1 MKKTILS
8 ILISVLLITSF
19 AACRNGDAET
29 AGTTVPE
36 DTSAESAAEISS
48 APQTIEKTLD
58 GVTLK
63 VYIEN
68 PKVKSGG
75 EVHITATVT
84 NNSGKDII
92 STLPIYNQ
100 QHYEIRTKIL
110 TQGGKAFYD
119 KDYPVEMTEDATR
132 QFIIRSGESYV
143 QDMYLVAAEM
153 DSGMSSAAD
162 AVPYGAG
169 TCAGTSTFKWAGSHG
184 AEASLTGSGA
194 REIAGRVYCTPTRRY
209 NFSGRFCDSLL

>member
-36 DTSAESAAEISS
+36 NTTAESTAEISS
-48 APQTIEKTLD
+48 ALQTIEKTLD

-68 PKVKSGG
+68 PKVKPGG

-110 TQGGKAFYD
+110 TQDGKAFYD
-119 KDYPVEMTEDATR
+119 KDYPIEVTEDATR

-153 DSGMSSAAD
+153 NSGMSGTAD
-162 AVPYGAG
+162 AVTYGAG
-169 TCAGTSTFKWAGSHG
+169 KCAGTSTFKWDGSNG
-184 AEASLTGSGA
+184 AEKSLTVSF
-194 REIAGRVYCTPTRRY
+194 EIEIV
-209 NFSGRFCDSLL
+209 

>member
-36 DTSAESAAEISS
+36 NTTAESTAEISS

-110 TQGGKAFYD
+110 TQDGKAFYD
-119 KDYPVEMTEDATR
+119 KDYPIEMTEDATR
-132 QFIIRSGESYV
+132 RFIVKSVESYV

-153 DSGMSSAAD
+153 KSGMSGTAD

-169 TCAGTSTFKWAGSHG
+169 KCAGTSTFKWDGSNG
-184 AEASLTGSGA
+184 AEKSLTVSFEI
-194 REIAGRVYCTPTRRY
+194 EIA
-209 NFSGRFCDSLL
+209 

>member
-19 AACRNGDAET
+19 SACRNGDAKT

-48 APQTIEKTLD
+48 ASQTFEKTLD

-63 VYIEN
+63 VCIEN
-68 PKVKSGG
+68 SKVKPGG

-119 KDYPVEMTEDATR
+119 KDYPIEMTEDATR
-132 QFIIRSGESYV
+132 RFIIRSGESYV

-169 TCAGTSTFKWAGSHG
+169 KCAGTSTFKWDGSNG
-184 AEASLTGSGA
+184 AEKSLTVSFGV
-194 REIAGRVYCTPTRRY
+194 EIA
-209 NFSGRFCDSLL
+209 

>member
-1 MKKTILS
+1 MKKAIFS

-19 AACRNGDAET
+19 TACRNGDAGT

-36 DTSAESAAEISS
+36 NTSIESTAKMSPAL
-48 APQTIEKTLD
+48 QTIEKTLD

-68 PKVKSGG
+68 TKVKSGG

-110 TQGGKAFYD
+110 TQDGKAFYD

-132 QFIIRSGESYV
+132 QFIIKSGESYV
-143 QDMYLVAAEM
+143 QDMYLVAAERHP
-153 DSGMSSAAD
+153 GRRGTAD
-162 AVPYGAG
+162 AVPYGSG
-169 TCAGTSTFKWAGSHG
+169 KCAGTSTFKWDGSNG
-184 AEASLTGSGA
+184 AEKSLTVSFGI
-194 REIAGRVYCTPTRRY
+194 EIA
-209 NFSGRFCDSLL
+209 

>member
-36 DTSAESAAEISS
+36 NTTAESTAEISS

-110 TQGGKAFYD
+110 TQDGKAFYD
-119 KDYPVEMTEDATR
+119 KDYPIEMTEDATR
-132 QFIIRSGESYV
+132 QFIVKSGESYV

-153 DSGMSSAAD
+153 DSGMSGTAN

-169 TCAGTSTFKWAGSHG
+169 KCAGTSTFKWDGSNG
-184 AEASLTGSGA
+184 AEKSLTVSFEI
-194 REIAGRVYCTPTRRY
+194 EIA
-209 NFSGRFCDSLL
+209 

>member
-19 AACRNGDAET
+19 SACRNGDAET

-36 DTSAESAAEISS
+36 NTTAESTAEISS

-68 PKVKSGG
+68 PKVKSGD

-110 TQGGKAFYD
+110 TQDGKAFYD

-132 QFIIRSGESYV
+132 RFIIRSGESYV

-153 DSGMSSAAD
+153 DSGMRGTAN

-169 TCAGTSTFKWAGSHG
+169 KCAGTSTFKWDGSNG
-184 AEASLTGSGA
+184 AEKSLTVSFEI
-194 REIAGRVYCTPTRRY
+194 EIA
-209 NFSGRFCDSLL
+209 

>member
-19 AACRNGDAET
+19 SACRNGDAET
-29 AGTTVPE
+29 AGTTGPE
-36 DTSAESAAEISS
+36 NTTAESTAEISS

-110 TQGGKAFYD
+110 TQDGKAFYD
-119 KDYPVEMTEDATR
+119 KDYPIEVTEDATR

-153 DSGMSSAAD
+153 DSGMSGTAD
-162 AVPYGAG
+162 AVPYGAEK
-169 TCAGTSTFKWAGSHG
+169 CAGTSTFKWDGSNG
-184 AEASLTGSGA
+184 AEKSLTVSFEI
-194 REIAGRVYCTPTRRY
+194 EIA
-209 NFSGRFCDSLL
+209 

>member
-36 DTSAESAAEISS
+36 NTTAESTAEISS

-110 TQGGKAFYD
+110 TQDGKAFYD
-119 KDYPVEMTEDATR
+119 KDYPIEVTEDATR

-143 QDMYLVAAEM
+143 QDMYLVSAEM
-153 DSGMSSAAD
+153 DSGMSGTAN

-169 TCAGTSTFKWAGSHG
+169 KCAGTSTFKWDGSNG
-184 AEASLTGSGA
+184 AEKSLTVSFEI
-194 REIAGRVYCTPTRRY
+194 EIA
-209 NFSGRFCDSLL
+209 

>member
-1 MKKTILS
+1 MKKAILS

-19 AACRNGDAET
+19 SACRNGDAEK

-36 DTSAESAAEISS
+36 NTTAESAAGISS

-63 VYIEN
+63 VCIEN
-68 PKVKSGG
+68 SKVKPGG

-110 TQGGKAFYD
+110 TQDGKAFYD
-119 KDYPVEMTEDATR
+119 KDYPIEVTEDATR
-132 QFIIRSGESYV
+132 RFIIRSGESYV

-153 DSGMSSAAD
+153 NCTAD

-169 TCAGTSTFKWAGSHG
+169 KCAGTSTFKWNGGNG
-184 AEASLTGSGA
+184 AEKSLTVSFEI
-194 REIAGRVYCTPTRRY
+194 EIA
-209 NFSGRFCDSLL
+209 

>member
-1 MKKTILS
+1 MKKAII

-19 AACRNGDAET
+19 AACRNGDTPET

-36 DTSAESAAEISS
+36 NTSAESTAKMSPAL
-48 APQTIEKTLD
+48 QTIEKTLD
-58 GVTLK
+58 GVALK

-68 PKVKSGG
+68 PKVKPGG
-75 EVHITATVT
+75 EVHVTATVT
-84 NNSGKDII
+84 NNSGKDIV
-92 STLPIYNQ
+92 STLPIYNR

-110 TQGGKAFYD
+110 TQDGKAFYD

-132 QFIIRSGESYV
+132 RFIIKSGESYV

-153 DSGMSSAAD
+153 DSGMSSTAD

-169 TCAGTSTFKWAGSHG
+169 KCAGTSTFKWDGG
-184 AEASLTGSGA
+184 NGTEKSLTVSFEI
-194 REIAGRVYCTPTRRY
+194 EIA
-209 NFSGRFCDSLL
+209 

>member
-1 MKKTILS
+1 MKKAII

-19 AACRNGDAET
+19 AACRNGDAP

-36 DTSAESAAEISS
+36 NTTAESTDEISS

-68 PKVKSGG
+68 PKVKSGD

-153 DSGMSSAAD
+153 NSGMSSTAD

-169 TCAGTSTFKWAGSHG
+169 KCAGTSTFKWNGGNG
-184 AEASLTGSGA
+184 AEKSLTVSFEI
-194 REIAGRVYCTPTRRY
+194 EIA
-209 NFSGRFCDSLL
+209 

>member
-1 MKKTILS
+1 MKKAIIY

-19 AACRNGDAET
+19 AACRNGDTPET
-29 AGTTVPE
+29 AGTTAPE
-36 DTSAESAAEISS
+36 STSNESTAEISS
-48 APQTIEKTLD
+48 VPQTFEKALD

-63 VYIEN
+63 VYVEN

-75 EVHITATVT
+75 EVHIMATVT
-84 NNSGKDII
+84 NNSGKDIV
-92 STLPIYNQ
+92 STLPIYNR

-110 TQGGKAFYD
+110 TQDGKAFYD

-132 QFIIRSGESYV
+132 RFIVKSGESYV

-153 DSGMSSAAD
+153 NSGMSSTAD

-169 TCAGTSTFKWAGSHG
+169 KCAGTSTFKWDGSNG
-184 AEASLTGSGA
+184 AEKSLTVSFEI
-194 REIAGRVYCTPTRRY
+194 EIA
-209 NFSGRFCDSLL
+209 

>member
-1 MKKTILS
+1 MKKAII

-19 AACRNGDAET
+19 AACRNGDTPET

-36 DTSAESAAEISS
+36 NTSAESIVETSS
-48 APQTIEKTLD
+48 ASQTFEKTLD

-63 VYIEN
+63 VCIEN

-75 EVHITATVT
+75 EVHVTATVT
-84 NNSGKDII
+84 NNSGKDIV
-92 STLPIYNQ
+92 STLPIYNR

-110 TQGGKAFYD
+110 TQDGKAFYD
-119 KDYPVEMTEDATR
+119 KDYPVEVTEDATR
-132 QFIIRSGESYV
+132 QFIVKSGESYV

-153 DSGMSSAAD
+153 NSGMSGTAD

-169 TCAGTSTFKWAGSHG
+169 KCAGTSTFKWDGGNG
-184 AEASLTGSGA
+184 AEKSLTVSFEI
-194 REIAGRVYCTPTRRY
+194 EIA
-209 NFSGRFCDSLL
+209 

>member
-19 AACRNGDAET
+19 SACRNGDAET

-36 DTSAESAAEISS
+36 NTTAESTAEISS

-110 TQGGKAFYD
+110 TQDGKAFYD
-119 KDYPVEMTEDATR
+119 KDYPIEVTEDATR

-162 AVPYGAG
+162 AVPYGARK
-169 TCAGTSTFKWAGSHG
+169 CAGTSTFKWDGSNS
-184 AEASLTGSGA
+184 AEKSLTVSFEI
-194 REIAGRVYCTPTRRY
+194 EIA
-209 NFSGRFCDSLL
+209 

>member
-19 AACRNGDAET
+19 SACRNGDAET

-36 DTSAESAAEISS
+36 NTTAESTAEISS

-92 STLPIYNQ
+92 STLTIYNQ

-119 KDYPVEMTEDATR
+119 KDYPIEVTEDATR
-132 QFIIRSGESYV
+132 RFIIRSGESYV

-169 TCAGTSTFKWAGSHG
+169 KCAGTSTFKWDGSNG
-184 AEASLTGSGA
+184 AEKSLTVSFEI
-194 REIAGRVYCTPTRRY
+194 EIA
-209 NFSGRFCDSLL
+209 

>member
-36 DTSAESAAEISS
+36 NTTAESTAEISS

-110 TQGGKAFYD
+110 AQGGKAFYD
-119 KDYPVEMTEDATR
+119 KDYPIEVTEDATR
-132 QFIIRSGESYV
+132 RFIIRSVESYV
-143 QDMYLVAAEM
+143 QDMYLVSAEM
-153 DSGMSSAAD
+153 DSGMSGTAD

-169 TCAGTSTFKWAGSHG
+169 KCAGTSTFKWDGSNG
-184 AEASLTGSGA
+184 AEKSLTVSFEI
-194 REIAGRVYCTPTRRY
+194 EIA
-209 NFSGRFCDSLL
+209 

>member
-1 MKKTILS
+1 MKKAIIILMS
-8 ILISVLLITSF
+8 ILLITSF

-36 DTSAESAAEISS
+36 NTTAESTAEISS

-75 EVHITATVT
+75 EVHITATVK

-92 STLPIYNQ
+92 STLPIYNR

-110 TQGGKAFYD
+110 TQDGKAFYD
-119 KDYPVEMTEDATR
+119 KDYPIEVTEDATR

-153 DSGMSSAAD
+153 DSGMSGTAN
-162 AVPYGAG
+162 AVSYGAG
-169 TCAGTSTFKWAGSHG
+169 KCTGTSTFKWDGSNG
-184 AEASLTGSGA
+184 AEKSLTVSFEI
-194 REIAGRVYCTPTRRY
+194 EIA
-209 NFSGRFCDSLL
+209 

>member
-29 AGTTVPE
+29 AGTTGPE
-36 DTSAESAAEISS
+36 NTTAESTAEISS

-119 KDYPVEMTEDATR
+119 KDYPIEVTEDATR

-153 DSGMSSAAD
+153 DSGMSGAA

-169 TCAGTSTFKWAGSHG
+169 KCAGTSTFKWDGSNG
-184 AEASLTGSGA
+184 AEKSLTVSFEI
-194 REIAGRVYCTPTRRY
+194 EIA
-209 NFSGRFCDSLL
+209 

>member
-1 MKKTILS
+1 MKKAIIY

-19 AACRNGDAET
+19 AACRNGDTPET

-36 DTSAESAAEISS
+36 NTSAESIVETSS
-48 APQTIEKTLD
+48 ASQTFEKTLD

-75 EVHITATVT
+75 EVHVTATVT
-84 NNSGKDII
+84 NNSGKDIV
-92 STLPIYNQ
+92 STLPIYNR

-110 TQGGKAFYD
+110 TQDGKAFYD
-119 KDYPVEMTEDATR
+119 KDYPVEVTEDATR
-132 QFIIRSGESYV
+132 QFIVKSGESYV

-153 DSGMSSAAD
+153 NSGMSGTAD

-169 TCAGTSTFKWAGSHG
+169 KCAGTSTFKWDGGNG
-184 AEASLTGSGA
+184 AEKSLTVSFEI
-194 REIAGRVYCTPTRRY
+194 EIA
-209 NFSGRFCDSLL
+209 

>member
-1 MKKTILS
+1 MKKAILS

-19 AACRNGDAET
+19 SACRNGDAET

-36 DTSAESAAEISS
+36 NTTAESTAEISS

-100 QHYEIRTKIL
+100 QHYEIRIKIL
-110 TQGGKAFYD
+110 TQDGKAFYD
-119 KDYPVEMTEDATR
+119 KDYPIEVTEDATR

-153 DSGMSSAAD
+153 DSGMSGTAD

-169 TCAGTSTFKWAGSHG
+169 KCAGTSTFKWDGSNG
-184 AEASLTGSGA
+184 AEKSLTVSFEV
-194 REIAGRVYCTPTRRY
+194 EIA
-209 NFSGRFCDSLL
+209 

>member
-29 AGTTVPE
+29 AGTTGPE
-36 DTSAESAAEISS
+36 NTTAESTAEISS

-119 KDYPVEMTEDATR
+119 KDYPIEVTEDATR

-153 DSGMSSAAD
+153 DSGMSGAAD
-162 AVPYGAG
+162 AGPYGAG
-169 TCAGTSTFKWAGSHG
+169 KCAGTSTFKWDGSNG
-184 AEASLTGSGA
+184 AEKSLTVSFEI
-194 REIAGRVYCTPTRRY
+194 EIA
-209 NFSGRFCDSLL
+209 

>member
-1 MKKTILS
+1 MKKAILYM
-8 ILISVLLITSF
+8 LISVLLITSF
-19 AACRNGDAET
+19 SACRNEDAET
-29 AGTTVPE
+29 AETTVPE
-36 DTSAESAAEISS
+36 NTSAESTAKMSPAL
-48 APQTIEKTLD
+48 QTIEKTLD

-68 PKVKSGG
+68 LKVKSGG

-110 TQGGKAFYD
+110 TQDGKAFYD
-119 KDYPVEMTEDATR
+119 KDYPVEITEDATR
-132 QFIIRSGESYV
+132 RFIIRSGESYV

-153 DSGMSSAAD
+153 NSGMSSTAD

-169 TCAGTSTFKWAGSHG
+169 KCAGTSTFKWDGSNG
-184 AEASLTGSGA
+184 AEKSLTVSFGI
-194 REIAGRVYCTPTRRY
+194 EIA
-209 NFSGRFCDSLL
+209 

>member
-19 AACRNGDAET
+19 SACRNGDAET

-36 DTSAESAAEISS
+36 NTTAESTAEISS

-119 KDYPVEMTEDATR
+119 KDYPIEVTEDATR

-153 DSGMSSAAD
+153 DSGMSGAAD

-169 TCAGTSTFKWAGSHG
+169 KCAGTSTFKWDGSNG
-184 AEASLTGSGA
+184 AEKSLTVSFEI
-194 REIAGRVYCTPTRRY
+194 EIA
-209 NFSGRFCDSLL
+209 

>member
-36 DTSAESAAEISS
+36 NTTAESTAEISS

-110 TQGGKAFYD
+110 TQDGKAFYD
-119 KDYPVEMTEDATR
+119 KDYPIEVTEDATR

-153 DSGMSSAAD
+153 DSGMSGTAD

-169 TCAGTSTFKWAGSHG
+169 KCAGTSTFKWDGSNG
-184 AEASLTGSGA
+184 AEKSLTVSFEI
-194 REIAGRVYCTPTRRY
+194 EIA
-209 NFSGRFCDSLL
+209 

>member
-1 MKKTILS
+1 MKKAII

-19 AACRNGDAET
+19 AACQNGDTPET

-36 DTSAESAAEISS
+36 NTSAESTAKMSPAL
-48 APQTIEKTLD
+48 QTIEKTLD

-68 PKVKSGG
+68 PKVKPGG
-75 EVHITATVT
+75 EVHVTATVT
-84 NNSGKDII
+84 NNSGKDIV
-92 STLPIYNQ
+92 STLPIYNR

-110 TQGGKAFYD
+110 TQDGKAFYD
-119 KDYPVEMTEDATR
+119 KDYPIEVTEDATR
-132 QFIIRSGESYV
+132 QFIVKSGESYV

-153 DSGMSSAAD
+153 NSGMSGTAD

-169 TCAGTSTFKWAGSHG
+169 KCAGTSTFKWDGGNG
-184 AEASLTGSGA
+184 AEKSLTVSFEI
-194 REIAGRVYCTPTRRY
+194 EIA
-209 NFSGRFCDSLL
+209 

>member
-1 MKKTILS
+1 MKKAII

-19 AACRNGDAET
+19 AACRNGAPPAP
-29 AGTTVPE
+29 AGTPVPE
-36 DTSAESAAEISS
+36 NTSAESTAKMSPAL
-48 APQTIEKTLD
+48 QTIEKTLD

-84 NNSGKDII
+84 NNSGKDIV
-92 STLPIYNQ
+92 STLPIYNR

-110 TQGGKAFYD
+110 TQDGKAFYD
-119 KDYPVEMTEDATR
+119 KDYPIEVTEDATR
-132 QFIIRSGESYV
+132 QFIVKSGESYV

-153 DSGMSSAAD
+153 NSGMSGTAD

-169 TCAGTSTFKWAGSHG
+169 KCAGTSTFKWDGGNG
-184 AEASLTGSGA
+184 AEKSLTVSFEI
-194 REIAGRVYCTPTRRY
+194 EIA
-209 NFSGRFCDSLL
+209 

>member
-36 DTSAESAAEISS
+36 NTTAESTAEISL

-110 TQGGKAFYD
+110 TQDGKAFYD
-119 KDYPVEMTEDATR
+119 KDYPIEVTEDATR

-153 DSGMSSAAD
+153 DSGMRGIND

-169 TCAGTSTFKWAGSHG
+169 KCAGTSTFKWDGSNG
-184 AEASLTGSGA
+184 AEKSLTVSFEI
-194 REIAGRVYCTPTRRY
+194 EIA
-209 NFSGRFCDSLL
+209 

>member
-8 ILISVLLITSF
+8 ILISVLLITNF
-19 AACRNGDAET
+19 AACRNGDTPET

-36 DTSAESAAEISS
+36 NTSAESTAKMSPALH
-48 APQTIEKTLD
+48 TIEKTLD

-75 EVHITATVT
+75 EVHVTATVT
-84 NNSGKDII
+84 NNSGKDIV
-92 STLPIYNQ
+92 STLPIYNR

-110 TQGGKAFYD
+110 THDGKAFYD

-153 DSGMSSAAD
+153 NSGMSGTAD

-169 TCAGTSTFKWAGSHG
+169 KCAGTSTFKWNGSKG
-184 AEASLTGSGA
+184 AEKSLTVSFEI
-194 REIAGRVYCTPTRRY
+194 EIA
-209 NFSGRFCDSLL
+209 

>member
-19 AACRNGDAET
+19 SACRNGDAET
-29 AGTTVPE
+29 AGTTFPE
-36 DTSAESAAEISS
+36 NTTAESTAEISS

-75 EVHITATVT
+75 EVHIAATVT

-100 QHYEIRTKIL
+100 QHYEICTKIL
-110 TQGGKAFYD
+110 TQDGKAFYD
-119 KDYPVEMTEDATR
+119 KDYPIEVTEDATR

-153 DSGMSSAAD
+153 DSGMSGTAN

-169 TCAGTSTFKWAGSHG
+169 KCAGTSTFKWDGSKG
-184 AEASLTGSGA
+184 AEKSLTVSFEI
-194 REIAGRVYCTPTRRY
+194 EIA
-209 NFSGRFCDSLL
+209 

>member
-19 AACRNGDAET
+19 SACRNGDAET

-36 DTSAESAAEISS
+36 NTTAESTAEISS

-119 KDYPVEMTEDATR
+119 KDYPIEVTEDATR

-162 AVPYGAG
+162 VVPYGAG
-169 TCAGTSTFKWAGSHG
+169 KCAGTSTFKWDGNNG
-184 AEASLTGSGA
+184 AEKSLTVSFEI
-194 REIAGRVYCTPTRRY
+194 EIA
-209 NFSGRFCDSLL
+209 

>member
-19 AACRNGDAET
+19 SACRNGDAET

-36 DTSAESAAEISS
+36 NITAESTDEISS

-110 TQGGKAFYD
+110 TQDGKAFYD
-119 KDYPVEMTEDATR
+119 KDYPIEVTEDATR
-132 QFIIRSGESYV
+132 QFIVKSGESYV

-153 DSGMSSAAD
+153 NSGMSGTAD
-162 AVPYGAG
+162 AVPYGTG
-169 TCAGTSTFKWAGSHG
+169 KCAGTSTFKWDGSNG
-184 AEASLTGSGA
+184 AEKSLTVSFEI
-194 REIAGRVYCTPTRRY
+194 EIA
-209 NFSGRFCDSLL
+209 

>member
-1 MKKTILS
+1 MKKAII

-29 AGTTVPE
+29 AGTTAPE
-36 DTSAESAAEISS
+36 STSNESTAEISS
-48 APQTIEKTLD
+48 VPQTFEKTLD

-63 VYIEN
+63 VCIEN
-68 PKVKSGG
+68 PKVKPGG
-75 EVHITATVT
+75 EVHVTATVT
-84 NNSGKDII
+84 NNSGKDIV
-92 STLPIYNQ
+92 STLPIYNR

-110 TQGGKAFYD
+110 TQDGKAFYD

-132 QFIIRSGESYV
+132 RFIVKSGESYV

-153 DSGMSSAAD
+153 NSGMSSTAD

-169 TCAGTSTFKWAGSHG
+169 KCAGTSTFKWDGGNG
-184 AEASLTGSGA
+184 AEKSLTVSFEI
-194 REIAGRVYCTPTRRY
+194 EIA
-209 NFSGRFCDSLL
+209 

>member
-19 AACRNGDAET
+19 SACRNGDAET

-36 DTSAESAAEISS
+36 NTTAESTAEISS

-75 EVHITATVT
+75 EVHIAATVT

-100 QHYEIRTKIL
+100 QHYEI
-110 TQGGKAFYD
+110 
-119 KDYPVEMTEDATR
+119 
-132 QFIIRSGESYV
+132 
-143 QDMYLVAAEM
+143 
-153 DSGMSSAAD
+153 
-162 AVPYGAG
+162 
-169 TCAGTSTFKWAGSHG
+169 
-184 AEASLTGSGA
+184 
-194 REIAGRVYCTPTRRY
+194 EIA
-209 NFSGRFCDSLL
+209 

>member
-19 AACRNGDAET
+19 SACRNGDAET

-36 DTSAESAAEISS
+36 NTTAESTAEISS

-110 TQGGKAFYD
+110 TQDGKAFYD
-119 KDYPVEMTEDATR
+119 KDYPIEVTEDATR

-153 DSGMSSAAD
+153 DSGMSDTAD

-169 TCAGTSTFKWAGSHG
+169 KCAGTSTFKWDGSNG
-184 AEASLTGSGA
+184 AEKSLTVSF
-194 REIAGRVYCTPTRRY
+194 EIEI
-209 NFSGRFCDSLL
+209 S

>member
-36 DTSAESAAEISS
+36 NTTAESTAEISS

-100 QHYEIRTKIL
+100 QHYEILTKIL
-110 TQGGKAFYD
+110 PQGGKAFYD

-132 QFIIRSGESYV
+132 RFIIRSGESYV

-153 DSGMSSAAD
+153 DSGMSGTAN

-169 TCAGTSTFKWAGSHG
+169 KCAGTSTFKWDGSNG
-184 AEASLTGSGA
+184 AEKSLTVSFEI
-194 REIAGRVYCTPTRRY
+194 EIA
-209 NFSGRFCDSLL
+209 